1 MIGLS
6 IRMNSEKKYYKIE
19 CRTTKKLKFIK
30 TAKSPSFM
38 LKEYVDIG
46 GYLGIGKTVKL
57 KWGTIYKP
65 ELHPLPTS
73 CQLKE

>member
-1 MIGLS
+1 
-6 IRMNSEKKYYKIE
+6 MNSEKKYYKIE

-57 KWGTIYKP
+57 K
-65 ELHPLPTS
+65 
-73 CQLKE
+73 